1 MNMNPSHAAE
11 APERGSEFAGRRV
24 LVVDD
29 EPDIIRTIT
38 RGLHQRGFEVTG
50 VLSAGAALALMED
63 GPPDACVL
71 DRFLGDA
78 DGIELLAQ
86 LRAIDPTMTIVIVSG
101 QIEVADT
108 VRALRG
114 GAEDVLAKP
123 FDMALLDAALTRGL
137 VRTELQRSRR
147 LLDSQVTD
155 PYGVLDP
162 SPVMQRTIRMLQ
174 QAAARDIPILFSG
187 EPGSGKRAFAEV
199 AHQLS
204 PRCTQPFTSVAL
216 GANNDEESA
225 RAIGQALATLQAAA
239 GVARPT
245 GSLLITDVRHLGPS
259 TTRMLECVLDPRLAA
274 EQNRSPVDVRC
285 FATTS
290 VEPRQLLEQ
299 AGTSASVLQRL
310 SLITIAVP
318 SLNER
323 GAAAIELLARR
334 MLARMHLESDG
345 GPTALSGRAVQWLS
359 SLTWPGN
366 VPQLRRVLQ
375 DGFIRAIGSDQ
386 VDVNHLEAALSLEGL
401 IAAERSG
408 ATSSWTLAAME
419 RRHIGAVLKMTGG
432 NLTRAAAIL
441 EISRTTL
448 YKKVADYSLSA
459 EVS

>member
-1 MNMNPSHAAE
+1 M
-11 APERGSEFAGRRV
+11 

-38 RGLHQRGFEVTG
+38 YGLHQRGFEVTG
-50 VLSAGAALALMED
+50 VLSASAALALMAD

-78 DGIELLAQ
+78 DGIELLQQ
-86 LRAIDPTMTIVIVSG
+86 LRAIDPTMTIVMVSG
-101 QIEVADT
+101 QIDVADT
-108 VRALRG
+108 VRAIRG

-123 FDMALLDAALTRGL
+123 FDMTLLDAAITRGL

-187 EPGSGKRAFAEV
+187 EPGSGKRALAEV

-216 GANNDEESA
+216 GANSDEDSA
-225 RAIGQALATLQAAA
+225 RAIEQALVTLQEAA

-245 GSLLITDVRHLGPS
+245 GSLLITDVRHIGPA
-259 TTRMLECVLDPRLAA
+259 TTRMLEGVLDPRLAA
-274 EQNRSPVDVRC
+274 ERNRSPIDVRC

-290 VEPRQLLEQ
+290 VEPRKLAEQ
-299 AGTSASVLQRL
+299 VGAGASVLQRL

-323 GAAAIELLARR
+323 GEAAIELLARR
-334 MLARMHLESDG
+334 MLTRMHLEFDG
-345 GPTALSGRAVQWLS
+345 GPTALTHRAVQWLS
-359 SLTWPGN
+359 NLTWPQN
-366 VPQLRRVLQ
+366 VPQLRRVLR
-375 DGFIRAIGSDQ
+375 DGFIQAVGSDRL
-386 VDVNHLEAALSLEGL
+386 DVNHLEAALSQEGL
-401 IAAERSG
+401 LAAERS
-408 ATSSWTLAAME
+408 ATSSTWTLAAME

-432 NLTRAAAIL
+432 NLTRAASIL

-448 YKKVADYSLSA
+448 YKKVADYNLSA
-459 EVS
+459 ELS